1 MFNYKFKACFACALS
16 QALDQASD
24 NAGNYQLDLFLIQR
38 RKQKLIQHYH
48 HPEILIPQTRLQNIK
63 FDVNAFSNI
72 QNQHVIGLAFNDIHI
87 GGVNSSTRTLQ
98 LFHVQPTQPITWVLQ
113 DFITDQSASSAPYQ
127 CDDAQHSELKRKFIL
142 LRSKTHGLAD
152 LRINENIENI
162 HVDMQNCHVK
172 TIQQKQSKI
181 LKFDGKKYYFKAKN
195 LLQIDI

>member
-1 MFNYKFKACFACALS
+1 M
-16 QALDQASD
+16 
-24 NAGNYQLDLFLIQR
+24 
-38 RKQKLIQHYH
+38 
-48 HPEILIPQTRLQNIK
+48 QNVK

-72 QNQHVIGLAFNDIHI
+72 QDQHVIGLAFNDIHI

-98 LFHVQPTQPITWVLQ
+98 LFHVQPTQPIAWVLQ

-127 CDDAQHSELKRKFIL
+127 CDDAQRSEFKRKFIL

-172 TIQQKQSKI
+172 NNR
-181 LKFDGKKYYFKAKN
+181 KF
-195 LLQIDI
+195 